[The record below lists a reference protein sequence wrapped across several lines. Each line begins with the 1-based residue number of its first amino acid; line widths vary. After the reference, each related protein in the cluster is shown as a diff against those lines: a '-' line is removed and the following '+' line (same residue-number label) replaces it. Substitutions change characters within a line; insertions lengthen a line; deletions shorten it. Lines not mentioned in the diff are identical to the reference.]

1 MSITVLNNISSIIAE
16 NAVSNTQSSL
26 QNTLH
31 QLSTGLKINSGADDP
46 AGLSIADGLGANI
59 AALTQSSQNTTNGI
73 GLLQT
78 ADGALSQVTSV
89 LSQAVSIATEASNG
103 GLSSS
108 QATAL
113 NTEFQSILSEI
124 NQIGSTTNF
133 NGTGIFASATPTF
146 YSSQGSASSPL
157 ALTTVLTTGSTTTI
171 TDAQTGGT
179 FVYTAAASDT
189 VGDLQT
195 AINNAVS
202 AGTLSAGTTLS
213 IPTTGTNQGQVEIAT
228 TTAGDSLQVSTT
240 DSVLGT
246 FAGSSASGGTANV
259 YTSDGTT
266 AGSNNLLTTVG
277 ALSAGALGL
286 STQSLSTTAAAQAAL
301 TAITAAISQVAAQR
315 GNIGASVN
323 TLTSDGSVETTEVQN
338 LTNAQN
344 NVQNADIATV
354 TSNLT
359 QYNILEQTGFDAL
372 SQSNQAEQNV
382 LKLIQ

>member
-1 MSITVLNNISSIIAE
+1 MSITVLNNISSVIAE

-89 LSQAVSIATEASNG
+89 LNQAVSIATEASNG

-108 QATAL
+108 QSTAL

-146 YSSQGSASSPL
+146 DSSQGSASSPL

-171 TDAQTGGT
+171 TDAKTGGT
-179 FVYTAAASDT
+179 FVYTAAAGKT

-195 AINNAVS
+195 AINNAVT

-213 IPTTGTNQGQVEIAT
+213 IPTTGTNQGHVEIAT
-228 TTAGDSLQVSTT
+228 TTANDSLQVSTT

-277 ALSAGALGL
+277 ALSAAALGL
-286 STQSLSTTAAAQAAL
+286 STQSLSTTGAAQTAL
-301 TAITAAISQVAAQR
+301 TAISAAIGQVAAQR